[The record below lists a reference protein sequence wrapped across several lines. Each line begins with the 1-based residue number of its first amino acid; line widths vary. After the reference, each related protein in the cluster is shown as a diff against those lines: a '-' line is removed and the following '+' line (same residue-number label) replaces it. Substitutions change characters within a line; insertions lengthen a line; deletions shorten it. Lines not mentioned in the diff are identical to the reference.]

1 MKKCVAFALCGS
13 FCTFEKALGAA
24 QRLLDDGWT
33 LLPVMSANAAGMD
46 TRFGT
51 AASFRE
57 RLTRMTGQPPVTTI
71 AGAEPLGPQAL
82 AEALII
88 APCTGNTLAKLALGI
103 TDTPV
108 TMAAKSLLRIG
119 RPVLIAL
126 STNDGLAAS
135 MQNIGRLLNTKNVY
149 FVPFGQDDPLHK
161 PAGLQS
167 DFSQLEA
174 GLLCALRKE
183 QLQPVLTQAGKGTD
197 AAAPDAAA
205 RTV

>member
-1 MKKCVAFALCGS
+1 MKKTVAFALCGS

-24 QRLLDDGWT
+24 QQLLDGGWT
-33 LLPVMSANAAGMD
+33 LLPVMSTNAAGTD

-57 RLTRMTGQPPVTTI
+57 RLTRMTGLAPVTTI
-71 AGAEPLGPQAL
+71 AGAEPFGPREL
-82 AEALII
+82 AEALVI
-88 APCTGNTLAKLALGI
+88 APCTGNTLAKLAAGI

-119 RPVLIAL
+119 RPVVIAL

-149 FVPFGQDDPLHK
+149 FVPFGQDDPQGK
-161 PAGLQS
+161 PTSLQA
-167 DFSQLEA
+167 DFTQLEA
-174 GLLCALRKE
+174 ALTGALHGR
-183 QLQPVLTQAGKGTD
+183 QLQPVLAAAGK
-197 AAAPDAAA
+197 
-205 RTV
+205 

>member
-1 MKKCVAFALCGS
+1 MKETVAFALCGS

-24 QRLLDDGWT
+24 QRLLDGGRT
-33 LLPVMSANAAGMD
+33 LLPVMSANAAGTD

-57 RLTRMTGQPPVTTI
+57 RLTQMTGRPPITTI
-71 AGAEPLGPQAL
+71 TGAEPLGPRAL

-88 APCTGNTLAKLALGI
+88 APCTGNTLAKLAAGI

-119 RPVLIAL
+119 CPVVIAL

-149 FVPFGQDDPLHK
+149 FVPFGQDDPQNK
-161 PAGLQS
+161 PGSLQA
-167 DFSQLEA
+167 DFAQLEPA
-174 GLLCALRKE
+174 LACALHRE
-183 QLQPVLTQAGKGTD
+183 QLQPVLVTFEKKQK
-197 AAAPDAAA
+197 
-205 RTV
+205 